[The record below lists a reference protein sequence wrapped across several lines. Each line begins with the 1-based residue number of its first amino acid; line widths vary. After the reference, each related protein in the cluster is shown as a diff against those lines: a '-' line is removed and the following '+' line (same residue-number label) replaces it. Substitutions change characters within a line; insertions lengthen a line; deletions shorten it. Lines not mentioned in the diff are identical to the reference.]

1 MAQAVLSKESV
12 NFINE
17 MHKERDLLKRPE
29 AKKLGVLDQKLLNVL
44 VRRDMSSS
52 EKVREYNNIL
62 VPFRAM
68 LGDVINNGVFMHP
81 TKQTK
86 TEHFEKQQPTI
97 ADNSEVPQ
105 IEKEEEEEE
114 EEEEVDEEVEEVD
127 EEVDEEEEEEEEED
141 RRIELGGDD
150 EYISANDEDAFD
162 SADSESS
169 EYELE
174 TETWN
179 EILQKMKT
187 APNIYF
193 NSGVWWYF
201 SDSNKNSPA
210 NITQHVTSVKQ
221 SLMKNQLIEKSDSF
235 FSKMIVKNLENNQAL
250 KKRVEKIFP
259 KLFPK
264 TLSTQKLN
272 LKTTSSSKAKRKP
285 LASTATCYEA
295 NDRAYHDKSRK
306 NEETEIALRTSNRL
320 KNKQTGKGYFV
331 NFNAWD
337 KFREL
342 K

>member
-105 IEKEEEEEE
+105 IEKE
-114 EEEEVDEEVEEVD
+114 
-127 EEVDEEEEEEEEED
+127 EEEEEEEEED

>member
-114 EEEEVDEEVEEVD
+114 VDEEE
-127 EEVDEEEEEEEEED
+127 EEVDEEEEEEEEE
-141 RRIELGGDD
+141 E
-150 EYISANDEDAFD
+150 E
-162 SADSESS
+162 
-169 EYELE
+169 
-174 TETWN
+174 
-179 EILQKMKT
+179 
-187 APNIYF
+187 
-193 NSGVWWYF
+193 
-201 SDSNKNSPA
+201 
-210 NITQHVTSVKQ
+210 
-221 SLMKNQLIEKSDSF
+221 
-235 FSKMIVKNLENNQAL
+235 
-250 KKRVEKIFP
+250 
-259 KLFPK
+259 
-264 TLSTQKLN
+264 LN
-272 LKTTSSSKAKRKP
+272 LVEMMNIFQQMMRMPLILLIQKALNMNWK
-285 LASTATCYEA
+285 
-295 NDRAYHDKSRK
+295 
-306 NEETEIALRTSNRL
+306 L
-320 KNKQTGKGYFV
+320 KHGM
-331 NFNAWD
+331 
-337 KFREL
+337 KFF
-342 K
+342 KK

>member
-114 EEEEVDEEVEEVD
+114 VDEE
-127 EEVDEEEEEEEEED
+127 
-141 RRIELGGDD
+141 
-150 EYISANDEDAFD
+150 
-162 SADSESS
+162 
-169 EYELE
+169 
-174 TETWN
+174 
-179 EILQKMKT
+179 
-187 APNIYF
+187 
-193 NSGVWWYF
+193 
-201 SDSNKNSPA
+201 
-210 NITQHVTSVKQ
+210 
-221 SLMKNQLIEKSDSF
+221 
-235 FSKMIVKNLENNQAL
+235 
-250 KKRVEKIFP
+250 
-259 KLFPK
+259 
-264 TLSTQKLN
+264 
-272 LKTTSSSKAKRKP
+272 
-285 LASTATCYEA
+285 
-295 NDRAYHDKSRK
+295 
-306 NEETEIALRTSNRL
+306 
-320 KNKQTGKGYFV
+320 
-331 NFNAWD
+331 
-337 KFREL
+337 
-342 K
+342 

>member
-105 IEKEEEEEE
+105 IEK
-114 EEEEVDEEVEEVD
+114 
-127 EEVDEEEEEEEEED
+127 EEEEED

-320 KNKQTGKGYFV
+320 KNKQIGKGYFV